1 MMEKYM
7 EQKVKDK
14 AIRLIENAAIS
25 LIKNAESIV
34 GDYEY
39 RSDIPLEIKVIINPN
54 LNIANLEFKTEFF
67 TERIIGKD
75 GL

>member
-1 MMEKYM
+1 M

-14 AIRLIENAAIS
+14 TIRLIENAAIS

-34 GDYEY
+34 GDYEN

-54 LNIANLEFKTEFF
+54 VNIANLEFKTEFF

>member
-1 MMEKYM
+1 M

-14 AIRLIENAAIS
+14 TIRLIENAAIS

-54 LNIANLEFKTEFF
+54 FNIANLEFKTEFF
-67 TERIIGKD
+67 SERIIGKD

>member
-1 MMEKYM
+1 M

-14 AIRLIENAAIS
+14 TIRLIENAAIS

-34 GDYEY
+34 GDYEN

-54 LNIANLEFKTEFF
+54 VNIANLEFKTEFF
-67 TERIIGKD
+67 SERIIGKD

>member
-1 MMEKYM
+1 M
-7 EQKVKDK
+7 EQKTKDK
-14 AIRLIENAAIS
+14 TVRLIENAAIS

-34 GDYEY
+34 GDYKY
-39 RSDIPLEIKVIINPN
+39 RTHIPLEIKVIINPN

-67 TERIIGKD
+67 SERIIGKD

>member
-1 MMEKYM
+1 M

-14 AIRLIENAAIS
+14 TIRLIENAAIS

-34 GDYEY
+34 GDYEN

-67 TERIIGKD
+67 SERIIGKD

>member
-1 MMEKYM
+1 M

>member
-1 MMEKYM
+1 M

-14 AIRLIENAAIS
+14 TIRLIENAAIS

-34 GDYEY
+34 GDYKY
-39 RSDIPLEIKVIINPN
+39 RADIPLEIKVIINPN

>member
-1 MMEKYM
+1 M

-39 RSDIPLEIKVIINPN
+39 RSDIPLEIKVITNPN
-54 LNIANLEFKTEFF
+54 VNIANLEFKTEFF
-67 TERIIGKD
+67 SERIIGKD

>member
-1 MMEKYM
+1 M
-7 EQKVKDK
+7 EQKAKDK
-14 AIRLIENAAIS
+14 TVRLIENAAIS

-34 GDYEY
+34 GDYKY
-39 RSDIPLEIKVIINPN
+39 RTDIPLEIKVIINPN

-67 TERIIGKD
+67 SERIIGKD

>member
-1 MMEKYM
+1 MEKYM

>member
-1 MMEKYM
+1 M

-67 TERIIGKD
+67 SERIIGKD

>member
-1 MMEKYM
+1 MD
-7 EQKVKDK
+7 QKIKSK

-39 RSDIPLEIKVIINPN
+39 RSDIPMEIKVIINPN

>member
-1 MMEKYM
+1 M

-14 AIRLIENAAIS
+14 TIRLIENAAIS

-34 GDYEY
+34 GDYEN